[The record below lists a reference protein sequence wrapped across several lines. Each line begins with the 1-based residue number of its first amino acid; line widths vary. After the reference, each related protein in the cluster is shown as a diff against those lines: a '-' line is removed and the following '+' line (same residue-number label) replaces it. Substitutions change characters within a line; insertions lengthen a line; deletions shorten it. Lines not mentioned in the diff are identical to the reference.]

1 MRLQQLV
8 PLFVALAACG
18 EAGDDV
24 CVPRHD
30 SYHVTATLSLR
41 EPGKSAGGED
51 AGAAT
56 PLSGKLQVTVTPD
69 RAIMACKDGLASEL
83 TPASYVLDTTLDMRD
98 GSFSLDVPTTTY
110 PMVHTP
116 VLWLQVRLDENGNG
130 RCDDGEPAA
139 GAELQRSENVALQLE
154 LVRAACDLPTL

>member
-1 MRLQQLV
+1 
-8 PLFVALAACG
+8 
-18 EAGDDV
+18 
-24 CVPRHD
+24 
-30 SYHVTATLSLR
+30 
-41 EPGKSAGGED
+41 
-51 AGAAT
+51 
-56 PLSGKLQVTVTPD
+56 
-69 RAIMACKDGLASEL
+69 
-83 TPASYVLDTTLDMRD
+83 MRD

-116 VLWLQVRLDENGNG
+116 VLWLQVRLDENANG